1 MSNSFSDPASRALSA
16 IICKMIKNKGFPF
29 NVFEMLY
36 DCCVTSV
43 CDYAHDVIGFHQYS
57 GSDQIHTKAIRSYL
71 GVGRSAN
78 LCAIRYE
85 ISLLEPRSRT
95 QIKMLRFYFR
105 MLNMEN
111 CRLTKQIY
119 LYDQHFSKCNPRLAT
134 WSSEIVEIISQNNL
148 SAIVHTQSPKIV
160 LSLLK
165 NSLQTRDQNMHRRE
179 CLKSDKLRTYNTLF
193 DPFVPHESAIA
204 YTRQCL
210 PFILRKR
217 LSQLRLGCLPI
228 RIESDRYTRPIVHR
242 DLRYCLQPKCK
253 NVANSLDDSLKD
265 VETEFHFLIVCSQ
278 YDSLRNILYSKIESP
293 CFATLTN
300 QHKFV
305 YLLTNQSV
313 SKIVAQFIVDAF
325 DERPV
330 KM

>member
-1 MSNSFSDPASRALSA
+1 MSA
-16 IICKMIKNKGFPF
+16 G
-29 NVFEMLY
+29 
-36 DCCVTSV
+36 
-43 CDYAHDVIGFHQYS
+43 
-57 GSDQIHTKAIRSYL
+57 
-71 GVGRSAN
+71 
-78 LCAIRYE
+78 AIRYE

-105 MLNMEN
+105 LLNMEN

-119 LYDQHFSKCNPRLAT
+119 LYDQHFSKCNPLLST
-134 WSSEIVEIISQNNL
+134 WSSEIADIVSKNSL
-148 SAIVHTQSPKIV
+148 SDVVFTQSPKIV

-165 NSLQTRDQNMHRRE
+165 NSLITRDQNMHRRE

-193 DPFVPHESAIA
+193 DPFVPHESVIA

-253 NVANSLDDSLKD
+253 NVANNLDDNLKD
-265 VETEFHFLIVCSQ
+265 VENEFHFLIVCSQ
-278 YDSLRNILYSKIESP
+278 YDNLRTVLYSKIESP
-293 CFATLTN
+293 SFPSMTN
-300 QHKFV
+300 QNKFV
-305 YLLTNQSV
+305 YLLTTQSV

-325 DERPV
+325 DDRPV

>member
-1 MSNSFSDPASRALSA
+1 MPLGPIFDAEKKNLLAPPPKKSASNFCDLFQFTLSLIFTRPAAIWPFFVVFCFS
-16 IICKMIKNKGFPF
+16 
-29 NVFEMLY
+29 
-36 DCCVTSV
+36 T
-43 CDYAHDVIGFHQYS
+43 
-57 GSDQIHTKAIRSYL
+57 HT
-71 GVGRSAN
+71 
-78 LCAIRYE
+78 
-85 ISLLEPRSRT
+85 
-95 QIKMLRFYFR
+95 
-105 MLNMEN
+105 
-111 CRLTKQIY
+111 
-119 LYDQHFSKCNPRLAT
+119 
-134 WSSEIVEIISQNNL
+134 
-148 SAIVHTQSPKIV
+148 VHTVNSPN
-160 LSLLK
+160 LPPPT
-165 NSLQTRDQNMHRRE
+165 Q
-179 CLKSDKLRTYNTLF
+179 
-193 DPFVPHESAIA
+193 P
-204 YTRQCL
+204 YTRQCM

>member
-1 MSNSFSDPASRALSA
+1 
-16 IICKMIKNKGFPF
+16 
-29 NVFEMLY
+29 
-36 DCCVTSV
+36 
-43 CDYAHDVIGFHQYS
+43 
-57 GSDQIHTKAIRSYL
+57 
-71 GVGRSAN
+71 
-78 LCAIRYE
+78 
-85 ISLLEPRSRT
+85 
-95 QIKMLRFYFR
+95 MLRFYFR

-119 LYDQHFSKCNPRLAT
+119 LYDQHFSKCNPLLAT
-134 WSSEIVEIISQNNL
+134 WSSEIVDIISQNNL
-148 SAIVHTQSPKIV
+148 SAIVHNQSPKIV

-165 NSLQTRDQNMHRRE
+165 NSLLTRDQNMHRRAS
-179 CLKSDKLRTYNTLF
+179 LKSDKLRTYNTLF
-193 DPFVPHESAIA
+193 DPFVPHESVIA

-253 NVANSLDDSLKD
+253 NVANDLDDSLKD
-265 VETEFHFLIVCSQ
+265 VENEFHFLIMCSQ
-278 YDSLRNILYSKIESP
+278 YDNLRNILYSKIESP
-293 CFATLTN
+293 CFATMTN
-300 QHKFV
+300 RNKFV

>member
-1 MSNSFSDPASRALSA
+1 
-16 IICKMIKNKGFPF
+16 
-29 NVFEMLY
+29 
-36 DCCVTSV
+36 
-43 CDYAHDVIGFHQYS
+43 
-57 GSDQIHTKAIRSYL
+57 
-71 GVGRSAN
+71 
-78 LCAIRYE
+78 
-85 ISLLEPRSRT
+85 
-95 QIKMLRFYFR
+95 

-119 LYDQHFSKCNPRLAT
+119 LYDQHFSKCNPLLAT
-134 WSSEIVEIISQNNL
+134 WSSEIADIISKNSL
-148 SAIVHTQSPKIV
+148 SDVVFTQSPKIV

-165 NSLQTRDQNMHRRE
+165 NSLVTRDQHMHRKE

-193 DPFVPHESAIA
+193 DPFVPHESVIA

-253 NVANSLDDSLKD
+253 NVANNLDDNLKD
-265 VETEFHFLIVCSQ
+265 VENEFHFLIVCSQ
-278 YDSLRNILYSKIESP
+278 YDDLRSVLYSKIESP
-293 CFATLTN
+293 TFATMTD
-300 QHKFV
+300 QYKFV
-305 YLLTNQSV
+305 YLLTTQSV

-325 DERPV
+325 DDRPV

>member
-1 MSNSFSDPASRALSA
+1 MTMVRSEVCNYLVRFPDPIHVSRGTRL
-16 IICKMIKNKGFPF
+16 
-29 NVFEMLY
+29 
-36 DCCVTSV
+36 VTTV
-43 CDYAHDVIGFHQYS
+43 LVL
-57 GSDQIHTKAIRSYL
+57 L
-71 GVGRSAN
+71 GVTASASCFQDIHNMSPRNLTKHDRS
-78 LCAIRYE
+78 L
-85 ISLLEPRSRT
+85 
-95 QIKMLRFYFR
+95 
-105 MLNMEN
+105 

-119 LYDQHFSKCNPRLAT
+119 LYDQHFSKCNPHLAT
-134 WSSEIVEIISQNNL
+134 WSSEIADIISQNNL

-165 NSLQTRDQNMHRRE
+165 NSLLTRDQNMHRRE

-193 DPFVPHESAIA
+193 DPFVPHESVIE

-253 NVANSLDDSLKD
+253 NVADNLDDNLKD
-265 VETEFHFLIVCSQ
+265 VDNEFHFLIVCSQ
-278 YDSLRNILYSKIESP
+278 YNSLRNVLYSKIESP
-293 CFATLTN
+293 SFATMTDN
-300 QHKFV
+300 DKFI
-305 YLLTNQSV
+305 YLLTTPSV
-313 SKIVAQFIVDAF
+313 AKIVAQFIVDAF